1 MIIKN
6 TTIFII
12 LIILLLIYCFFIE
25 PNMLTITHYK
35 INDKDL
41 SGIRIVFVGDFHIKP
56 NQEKRLKKVINT
68 INKQNP
74 DIVLSVG
81 DFVSGHQENM
91 TMPIEDIAKQLK
103 NIKSKYGFYTVL
115 GNHDWW
121 QDGEHIK
128 EILSK
133 SGIIVLENSNKNI
146 QINNKNI
153 YISGVDD
160 MMTRET
166 DITSALANTKN
177 PTILLSHNPDIFPY
191 IPQEVNL
198 TLAGH
203 THGGQVRFPIIGAPI
218 VPSYYGDLYSQ
229 GLIIENNKKM
239 IVTKGIGNSIL
250 SIRFN
255 CIPEIVVI
263 EFNW

>member
-6 TTIFII
+6 TKFFII
-12 LIILLLIYCFFIE
+12 LVILLLIYCFFIE
-25 PNMLTITHYK
+25 PNMLTVTHYK

-56 NQEKRLKKVINT
+56 NQEKRLKTIINT

-81 DFVSGHQENM
+81 DFVSGHQETM
-91 TMPIEDIAKQLK
+91 TMSIEDIAKQLK

-128 EILSK
+128 KILNK
-133 SGIIVLENSNKNI
+133 NGIAVLENSSSNI
-146 QINNKNI
+146 IINEKSI
-153 YISGVDD
+153 YIAGIDD
-160 MMTRET
+160 MTTRKT
-166 DITSALANTKN
+166 DISTALENTKK
-177 PTILLSHNPDIFPY
+177 PVILLSHNPDIFPY
-191 IPQEVNL
+191 VPLMVNL

-203 THGGQVRFPIIGAPI
+203 THGGQVRLPIIGALV
-218 VPSYYGDLYSQ
+218 VPSCYGNLYSQ
-229 GLIIENNKKM
+229 GLIIEKNKKM

-250 SIRFN
+250 PIRFN
-255 CIPEIVVI
+255 CIPEIVFI
-263 EFNW
+263 EFN